1 MAFWYANPSIYFLLL
16 IQVRLAGGTLL
27 VIIGKEMRY
36 ILGRLPVWC
45 TFTPMANLESPTNLT
60 TMFLQYGGKNHREP
74 IQIRRECADLT
85 KKGPSLDL
93 KTTVWRHGVNCIT
106 MSPYINPIGKFVTN
120 HCCKKKQKNNLPDN
134 KVLARF
140 KSDWNSFINYDEK
153 ICKRSL
159 LLIIWLM
166 RLIIIKII
174 TVPKH
179 GSLFSPLIATF
190 FPFCQ
195 YPLLRGWRFTQHPH
209 HWWYHTNPSVRL
221 QFQLRSLMTT
231 RYLNSSTWG
240 KSSSPL
246 QSGHSTF
253 FWLRDL
259 ERLILIAIT
268 SYSTGNHRSDRGKL
282 PSGKA
287 KKQRWSSRHHSGD
300 PLSLGYM

>member
-1 MAFWYANPSIYFLLL
+1 MTTTGKDIFIMVWILLELAENQQTVKLFNEPLKLYNKLYCIWPSDMPTPPSIFFCLSKSK
-16 IQVRLAGGTLL
+16 
-27 VIIGKEMRY
+27 IIGKEMGY

-60 TMFLQYGGKNHREP
+60 IMFLQYGGKNHREP

-166 RLIIIKII
+166 RLIILKII
-174 TVPKH
+174 TVPKD

-190 FPFCQ
+190 FF
-195 YPLLRGWRFTQHPH
+195 LL
-209 HWWYHTNPSVRL
+209 SVPTAQRL
-221 QFQLRSLMTT
+221 TLHSI
-231 RYLNSSTWG
+231 
-240 KSSSPL
+240 SSSLLIPHQSICQSPISTPL
-246 QSGHSTF
+246 TH
-253 FWLRDL
+253 DHK
-259 ERLILIAIT
+259 IP
-268 SYSTGNHRSDRGKL
+268 KL
-282 PSGKA
+282 L
-287 KKQRWSSRHHSGD
+287 H
-300 PLSLGYM
+300 LG